1 MSFSPE
7 ILFFLIMLFLALVA
21 FLFFA
26 SFFILAFE
34 EIYGHI
40 FKRPLYVHFYWSKLR
55 LQPEQQ
61 LILKKEFQFYNTL
74 PENRKKAFEHR
85 VVKFIERHEF
95 IGRSGFL
102 ITDQVK
108 VLIAATSTMLTF
120 GMRKYLFE
128 VIDKV
133 IVYESAYVS
142 TLSGD
147 CHKGEFNPQL
157 KAIVFSWEDFLQGY
171 KIGNDNLNLGIH
183 EFSHVLHFHGSKYD
197 DISALNFNR
206 MYKKIASE
214 VKKPAVSKLL
224 IESDYFRIYAYTNQY
239 EFLAVIIEHYFETPD
254 LFRRKFPDLYKSVSL
269 MLNHKHS

>member
-1 MSFSPE
+1 MSTAPQTVIF
-7 ILFFLIMLFLALVA
+7 IIMLFLAFVA
-21 FLFFA
+21 FAFFV

-34 EIYGHI
+34 EIYGRI
-40 FKRPLYVHFYWSKLR
+40 FKRPLYVHFYWTKKRLTIQQEFILR
-55 LQPEQQ
+55 N
-61 LILKKEFQFYNTL
+61 EFPFYNTL
-74 PENRKKAFEHR
+74 PENRKKAFMHR
-85 VVKFIERHEF
+85 MAKFIDQHDF
-95 IGRSGFL
+95 IGRDGFI

-108 VLIAATSTMLTF
+108 VLVSATSTMLTF

-133 IVYESAYVS
+133 IIYESAYLS
-142 TLSGD
+142 TLSGKY
-147 CHKGEFNPQL
+147 HKGEFNPQI

-171 KIGNDNLNLGIH
+171 KIDNDNLNLGIH

-206 MYKKIASE
+206 IYKKIASE
-214 VKKPAVSKLL
+214 VISPELSQRL

-254 LFRRKFPDLYKSVSL
+254 TFRQKFPDLYKQVSQ
-269 MLNHKHS
+269 MLNHRHA